1 MKYFLLGDFLD
12 NFGTSVSLTW
22 DININLKNR
31 VLNGFLDNI
40 YNSVIENS
48 ALGVTLLC
56 AWDLQQSYT
65 KVN

>member
-31 VLNGFLDNI
+31 VLNGFLDDI
-40 YNSVIENS
+40 YNSVIENG